1 MSFHV
6 GYFLSNYKCM
16 VNKLFTVEYKN
27 TFILQQRVLKN
38 YLIVCSTLVFFTTLD
53 TFNLENKKSFS
64 RHNIVIIVNILLV
77 FKSQISDNICLSLSS
92 KVVPW
97 RAMVSWAT
105 SKERWPE
112 EWRRWLPPLPCPCEA
127 QSGVLQPDM
136 GLAQQICRTVGA
148 YPEEGH
154 TDDQSPGAPLLLR

>member
-77 FKSQISDNICLSLSS
+77 FKSQISDNICLSLTS
-92 KVVPW
+92 KVVP
-97 RAMVSWAT
+97 
-105 SKERWPE
+105 
-112 EWRRWLPPLPCPCEA
+112 
-127 QSGVLQPDM
+127 
-136 GLAQQICRTVGA
+136 
-148 YPEEGH
+148 
-154 TDDQSPGAPLLLR
+154 